1 MAAVSLIVPV
11 SLYFLGVF
19 CTHLLW
25 PDVYFAGRVISE
37 SKGFETRPT
46 LASFNVNLVIFF
58 DIRRHM
64 AIRHIGFYKP
74 STAYFA
80 ARVKRY
86 SNSESTFQ
94 LERLAVSGDISP
106 NPGPDKCSTCLR
118 SIARNHRVLC
128 CASCSSEYHIKCG
141 GVKPFEY
148 KRMQQFANQVWIC
161 PMCISRHLME
171 QLPFYDVSNYI
182 TESLAISEEVV
193 ETDLEQEDATLMID
207 PLQTAR
213 QKNGK
218 DLLVCHL
225 NINSIQNKFEEL
237 KDIILKSTVQIMAVS
252 ETKID
257 GSYPDCQFLIPGY
270 YLHRNDRKKG
280 GGGVLMF
287 VSSKIQS
294 KRISIERKYKTI
306 EPLALEIGLKSRNAI
321 VVAIY
326 RPPKKVTGS
335 YQLLLEEELSHIS
348 NWAGLQ
354 YSTVIMTGDLNLNRL
369 KPDSTE
375 GKLLLDLEVEQGFDC
390 MITTPTRI
398 QMQGSITTHSL
409 IDVILTNQP
418 QLFGDCGVY
427 NPEISDHALVYGFL
441 NEKVKPQ
448 KGKIVKFRSFKHLDA
463 EKYKDELM
471 QAPWHVGEIFDTAD
485 DKTSFLE
492 TLLSS
497 IVDEHL
503 PEKKM
508 RVRTQDVPYM
518 TNEWKKAIRAKRRA
532 AKKYLKVQNRENWE
546 AKRKARNEAT
556 RLRRK
561 AIREYWKDQT
571 TKLKCKPGE
580 FYKTFMPFL
589 SEKRNKGTT
598 NELSLN
604 IEGAISH
611 DQSKIANHLC
621 HYFSTIADGIG
632 DTEGITDSSFVTH
645 SSVRNITENMIG
657 HQDFQF
663 RNLEILEV
671 ETALESINP
680 RKSTGW
686 DGVPP
691 KAFKLGA
698 RELSGPLTALYNSCI
713 TLGEWPAVWKKGEWT
728 PVFKKEDPH
737 EKKNYRPIT
746 VQVTINKIFEQL
758 LSKQLNYSFND
769 KLCDKLTAYR
779 KNHSCETALL
789 AMTENW
795 KISLDEHKV
804 VGVLSTD
811 MSKAFDSLYYP
822 LTLAKLKAYGIRGNS
837 LKLLDSYFTDRYN
850 RVKLGST
857 VSEWERGSRGCP
869 QGSAFGPLIWNM
881 FQNDLTYSVN
891 SNSNINM
898 YADDH
903 QFHAAGSNVTEV
915 HDKLI
920 ASAEL
925 ASRWYRSNFLKGNYD
940 KYQTMTLGN
949 KNNDMDS
956 IIIDDNEVKSTK
968 CLKLLGV
975 YIDNRLQFDE
985 HIANICKRSS
995 QRVGVLMRLRNMIPT
1010 DTKLKLFKAA
1020 ILPYL
1025 TYSHLVWHFCRASD
1039 TRKLERIQERAL
1051 RAVYCDKGSSYDKL
1065 LDMANL
1071 STLQNR
1077 RLQDIAILMYKVKN
1091 NLSPNYI
1098 CSLFQIPQLRYT
1110 LRNNDFGI
1118 PRFNTVTFGKHS
1130 LRYMGP
1136 KIWAIV
1142 PRNVRELTSISSFK
1156 CNIRRIDL
1164 VSKLTDS
1171 KCENCL
1177 LCKT

>member
-1 MAAVSLIVPV
+1 
-11 SLYFLGVF
+11 
-19 CTHLLW
+19 
-25 PDVYFAGRVISE
+25 
-37 SKGFETRPT
+37 
-46 LASFNVNLVIFF
+46 
-58 DIRRHM
+58 
-64 AIRHIGFYKP
+64 
-74 STAYFA
+74 
-80 ARVKRY
+80 
-86 SNSESTFQ
+86 
-94 LERLAVSGDISP
+94 
-106 NPGPDKCSTCLR
+106 
-118 SIARNHRVLC
+118 
-128 CASCSSEYHIKCG
+128 
-141 GVKPFEY
+141 
-148 KRMQQFANQVWIC
+148 
-161 PMCISRHLME
+161 
-171 QLPFYDVSNYI
+171 
-182 TESLAISEEVV
+182 
-193 ETDLEQEDATLMID
+193 
-207 PLQTAR
+207 
-213 QKNGK
+213 
-218 DLLVCHL
+218 
-225 NINSIQNKFEEL
+225 
-237 KDIILKSTVQIMAVS
+237 
-252 ETKID
+252 
-257 GSYPDCQFLIPGY
+257 
-270 YLHRNDRKKG
+270 
-280 GGGVLMF
+280 
-287 VSSKIQS
+287 
-294 KRISIERKYKTI
+294 
-306 EPLALEIGLKSRNAI
+306 
-321 VVAIY
+321 
-326 RPPKKVTGS
+326 
-335 YQLLLEEELSHIS
+335 
-348 NWAGLQ
+348 
-354 YSTVIMTGDLNLNRL
+354 
-369 KPDSTE
+369 
-375 GKLLLDLEVEQGFDC
+375 
-390 MITTPTRI
+390 
-398 QMQGSITTHSL
+398 
-409 IDVILTNQP
+409 
-418 QLFGDCGVY
+418 
-427 NPEISDHALVYGFL
+427 
-441 NEKVKPQ
+441 
-448 KGKIVKFRSFKHLDA
+448 
-463 EKYKDELM
+463 
-471 QAPWHVGEIFDTAD
+471 
-485 DKTSFLE
+485 
-492 TLLSS
+492 
-497 IVDEHL
+497 
-503 PEKKM
+503 
-508 RVRTQDVPYM
+508 
-518 TNEWKKAIRAKRRA
+518 
-532 AKKYLKVQNRENWE
+532 
-546 AKRKARNEAT
+546 
-556 RLRRK
+556 
-561 AIREYWKDQT
+561 
-571 TKLKCKPGE
+571 
-580 FYKTFMPFL
+580 
-589 SEKRNKGTT
+589 
-598 NELSLN
+598 
-604 IEGAISH
+604 
-611 DQSKIANHLC
+611 
-621 HYFSTIADGIG
+621 
-632 DTEGITDSSFVTH
+632 
-645 SSVRNITENMIG
+645 MIG

-698 RELSGPLTALYNSCI
+698 RELSGPLTAVYNSCI

-1077 RLQDIAILMYKVKN
+1077 RLQDIAILMYK
-1091 NLSPNYI
+1091 Y
-1098 CSLFQIPQLRYT
+1098 
-1110 LRNNDFGI
+1110 
-1118 PRFNTVTFGKHS
+1118 
-1130 LRYMGP
+1130 
-1136 KIWAIV
+1136 
-1142 PRNVRELTSISSFK
+1142 SFK
-1156 CNIRRIDL
+1156 KCAISNAMDGTEDDL
-1164 VSKLTDS
+1164 IWDEPAEEEDEPEMNDEEDMYDDRLT
-1171 KCENCL
+1171 ENQWNEL
-1177 LCKT
+1177 FGHSDEEDFDGF

>member
-1 MAAVSLIVPV
+1 MAVVSLIAPV
-11 SLYFLGVF
+11 SLYFLGAL
-19 CTHLLW
+19 CTYLLR
-25 PDVYFAGRVISE
+25 PDVYFAGRIIS
-37 SKGFETRPT
+37 GYNGVETRPT
-46 LASFNVNLVIFF
+46 LASFDVNLAISFVKN
-58 DIRRHM
+58 RHVG
-64 AIRHIGFYKP
+64 ISHSGFSKP
-74 STAYFA
+74 STAYCA
-80 ARVKRY
+80 ARIKRY

-94 LERLAVSGDISP
+94 LDKLAGSGDISP
-106 NPGPDKCSTCLR
+106 NPGPDKCSICSR
-118 SIARNHRVLC
+118 SIAQNHRALC
-128 CASCSSEYHIKCG
+128 CASCIGEYHIKCG
-141 GVKPFEY
+141 GVKPVEY
-148 KRMQQFANQVWIC
+148 KRMQRFVNQVWTC
-161 PMCISRHLME
+161 PMCISRQLME
-171 QLPFYDVSNYI
+171 QLPFHDVSI
-182 TESLAISEEVV
+182 STTESMANPEEVV
-193 ETDLEQEDATLMID
+193 ETDLAQEEETLMPD
-207 PLQTAR
+207 PLQIAR

-218 DLLVCHL
+218 ELLVCHL

-294 KRISIERKYKTI
+294 RRISIERRYKTI
-306 EPLALEIGLKSRNAI
+306 EPLALEIGLKLRNAI
-321 VVAIY
+321 VLAIY
-326 RPPKKVTGS
+326 RPPKKITGS

-369 KPDSTE
+369 RPDSTE

-398 QMQGSITTHSL
+398 QMQGANTTQSL

-448 KGKIVKFRSFKHLDA
+448 KGKIIKFRSFKHFDE
-463 EKYKDELM
+463 EKYKDDLM

-508 RVRTQDVPYM
+508 RVRSQDVPYM

-532 AKKYLKVQNRENWE
+532 AKKYLKEQNRENWE

-571 TKLKCKPGE
+571 TKLKSKPGD

-589 SEKRNKGTT
+589 SDKRNKGTT

-604 IEGAISH
+604 IDGAISH
-611 DQSKIANHLC
+611 DQSKISNHLC

-632 DTEGITDSSFVTH
+632 DTEGITDSSFVAH
-645 SSVRNITENMIG
+645 ASVQNITEKMIG
-657 HQDFQF
+657 HQGFQF
-663 RNLEILEV
+663 RNLERLEV
-671 ETALESINP
+671 ETTLQNINP

-698 RELSGPLTALYNSCI
+698 RELSGPLTMLYNSCI

-737 EKKNYRPIT
+737 EKENYRPIT
-746 VQVTINKIFEQL
+746 VQVTINKLFEQL
-758 LSKQLNYSFND
+758 LSKQLNYGFND

-789 AMTENW
+789 ALTENW

-811 MSKAFDSLYYP
+811 MSKAFDSLYHP
-822 LTLAKLKAYGIRGNS
+822 LTLAKLKAYGIEENS

-850 RVKLGST
+850 RVKLGSI

-869 QGSAFGPLIWNM
+869 QGSAFGPLMWNM

-891 SNSNINM
+891 SNINM

-903 QFHAAGSNVTEV
+903 QFYVAGNTVTEV
-915 HDKLI
+915 YDRLT

-925 ASRWYRSNFLKGNYD
+925 ASRWYRSNFLKGNFD

-949 KNNDMDS
+949 KNSDMDS
-956 IIIDDNEVKSTK
+956 IIIDDYQVGSTN

-975 YIDNRLQFDE
+975 YIDNKLRFDE
-985 HIANICKRSS
+985 HIASISKRSS

-1010 DTKLKLFKAA
+1010 DTKLQLFKAA

-1025 TYSHLVWHFCRASD
+1025 TYCHLVWHFCRASD
-1039 TRKLERIQERAL
+1039 ARKLERIQERAL
-1051 RAVYCDKGSSYDKL
+1051 RAVYCDKGSSYDRL

-1071 STLQNR
+1071 CTLRNR
-1077 RLQDIAILMYKVKN
+1077 RLQDIAVLMYKVKN
-1091 NLSPNYI
+1091 NLSPSYI
-1098 CSLFQIPQLRYT
+1098 CSLFKIPQSKYT
-1110 LRNNDFGI
+1110 LRNNDYVI

-1136 KIWAIV
+1136 KIWTTV
-1142 PRNVRELTSISSFK
+1142 PRNIRESTTISSFK

-1164 VSKLTDS
+1164 ASRLTDG
-1171 KCENCL
+1171 KCENCF
-1177 LCKT
+1177 LCKA